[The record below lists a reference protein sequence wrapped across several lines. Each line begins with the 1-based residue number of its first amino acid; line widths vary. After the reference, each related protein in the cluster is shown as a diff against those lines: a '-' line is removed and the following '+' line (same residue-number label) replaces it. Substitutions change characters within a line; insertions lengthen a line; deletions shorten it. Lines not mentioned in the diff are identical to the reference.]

1 MHTNLLIAKKPHY
14 NWISSNHHD
23 FLFHDRNILLSVTRT
38 NEQSIEEETISIGKS
53 DSCSMGIEGTDPLTG
68 RRTKLETTVQDLR
81 LSLGEY

>member
-1 MHTNLLIAKKPHY
+1 M
-14 NWISSNHHD
+14 
-23 FLFHDRNILLSVTRT
+23 